1 MGTNGIMTFRTN
13 NAYSAVLAFGCLETT
28 SGEGLQSDVLTLA
41 SMGCHPLSVACAVA
55 VRDTRGVD
63 EVSVLDAEVIVAQAQ
78 VILEDVPVAAF
89 RVGMLGSVE
98 NVAAVAALLSDYPET
113 PLVLEPSLALIDF
126 LDEDG
131 EEYCQALMQ
140 LLLPMASVLVVGQ
153 RDLERLVVEGSSDQD
168 DVEGGIDQTAALEAV
183 FAAGVGH
190 VLLCGGDSPGD
201 EIENVLYVNGTP
213 LRSDRWRRLAG
224 HYLGARALLATAIA
238 ASLAQGMDVA
248 RACREAEE
256 FVFQAL
262 SSAYRIGMGLA
273 LPDRLFWTREDAG
286 RED

>member
-1 MGTNGIMTFRTN
+1 MTFHTD
-13 NAYSAVLAFGCLETT
+13 NAYSAVLVLGCLEST

-55 VRDTRGVD
+55 IRDTRGVD
-63 EVSVLDAEVIVAQAQ
+63 EVSVLDTEMIVAQTQ

-98 NVAAVAALLSDYPET
+98 NIAAVAALLSDYPHI

-126 LDEDG
+126 VDEG
-131 EEYCQALMQ
+131 EEEYCQALMQ
-140 LLLPMASVLVVGQ
+140 LLVPMATVLVIGR
-153 RDLERLVVEGSSDQD
+153 RDLERLVVEGGGEQD
-168 DVEGGIDQTAALEAV
+168 DGEGGLDQAAALEAV
-183 FAAGVGH
+183 FAAGVGQL
-190 VLLCGGDSPGD
+190 LLCGGDSPGD
-201 EIENVLYVNGTP
+201 EIENTLYMNGSP
-213 LRSDRWRRLAG
+213 LRHDRWRRLPG

>member
-1 MGTNGIMTFRTN
+1 MTFLTN
-13 NAYSAVLAFGCLETT
+13 NAYSTVLALGCLETT
-28 SGEGLQSDVLTLA
+28 SSEGLQSDVLTLA
-41 SMGCHPLSVACAVA
+41 SMGCHPLSVASAVA

-63 EVSVLDAEVIVAQAQ
+63 EVSALDAEVVVAQAQ

-98 NVAAVAALLSDYPET
+98 NVAAVAAVLSDYPTT

-126 LDEDG
+126 VDEGG

-140 LLLPMASVLVVGQ
+140 LLLPMASVLVIGQ
-153 RDLERLVVEGSSDQD
+153 RDLERLVVDGGGEQD
-168 DVEGGIDQTAALEAV
+168 DGDGDLDQAAIIEAV
-183 FAAGVGH
+183 FAAGVDH
-190 VLLCGGDSPGD
+190 VLLCGSDSPGD
-201 EIENVLYVNGTP
+201 EIENTLYINGSP
-213 LRSDRWRRLAG
+213 LRRDRWRRLPG

-273 LPDRLFWTREDAG
+273 LPDRLFWSREDAG
-286 RED
+286 RGE

>member
-1 MGTNGIMTFRTN
+1 MTFRTD
-13 NAYSAVLAFGCLETT
+13 NAYSAVLALGCLETT
-28 SGEGLQSDVLTLA
+28 SSEGLQSDVLTLA

-55 VRDTRGVD
+55 VRDTRSVD
-63 EVSVLDAEVIVAQAQ
+63 EVSVLDAEIVVAQAQ

-89 RVGMLGSVE
+89 RVGMVGSVE
-98 NVAAVAALLSDYPET
+98 NVAAVAALLSDYPQT

-126 LDEDG
+126 VDEGG

-140 LLLPMASVLVVGQ
+140 LLLPMASVLVIGQ
-153 RDLERLVVEGSSDQD
+153 RDLERLVVEGGGGQD
-168 DVEGGIDQTAALEAV
+168 DGGQDDGEGDLDQATVLEAV
-183 FAAGVGH
+183 CSTGVGH

-201 EIENVLYVNGTP
+201 EIENTLFRNGSP
-213 LRSDRWRRLAG
+213 LRSDRWRRLPG

-262 SSAYRIGMGLA
+262 TSAYRIGMGLA
-273 LPDRLFWTREDAG
+273 LPDRLFWSREDAG
-286 RED
+286 REG